1 MRVTKNDW
9 WMFITQPIVGFDE
22 EREGG
27 AGAGE
32 GSGEGDGTGEG
43 GSGEGDG
50 SGAAGEGANG
60 QGEDVTG
67 LKSAL
72 EKERKDRKTLEK
84 ELKAFRTAKQ
94 TAEDADKSEVD
105 RLKTEN
111 ERTSTKATKLA
122 LGFKDSAVRT
132 AVLEAAGK
140 AKFRDPSDALRP
152 EIIALIGVEQDD
164 DDPTQVTIDPATVA
178 QAIKDL
184 AKNKPHYIATDEK
197 RPPKSGS
204 TFGGGGGGG
213 TKGDAEKAALQ
224 QKYPALRGL

>member
-1 MRVTKNDW
+1 MRVTKNNW
-9 WMFITQPIVGFDE
+9 WKILTEPIIGFDE
-22 EREGG
+22 EGEGG

-50 SGAAGEGANG
+50 SGAGAEGANG

-72 EKERKDRKTLEK
+72 EKERKDRKALEK
-84 ELKAFRTAKQ
+84 ELKTFRTAKQ
-94 TAEDADKSEVD
+94 TAEDADKSEVE
-105 RLKTEN
+105 RLKGEN
-111 ERTSTKATKLA
+111 ERTSARATKLA
-122 LGFKDSAVRT
+122 EGFKSSAVRT

-152 EIIALIGVEQDD
+152 EILALVGVEQDD
-164 DDPTQVTIDPATVA
+164 DDPTQVTIDSATVN

-184 AKNKPHYIATDEK
+184 AKNKPHYIATEEK
-197 RPPKSGS
+197 RLPKSGS
-204 TFGGGGGGG
+204 SFGGSGGGN
-213 TKGDAEKAALQ
+213 KGDAERAALME
-224 QKYPALRGL
+224 KYPVLKSIR